1 MLTAGFVW
9 VAWRGSLGTSWI
21 ELVIALLVAGV
32 GISMAL
38 PTVPTAVSNAVAPHE
53 MGKASGIN
61 YMAQRFGA
69 VFAVAIGS
77 AVFASHGG
85 LGSPATV
92 TAGFK
97 PALWACALLAG
108 MGALAATAMSGR
120 TNPAAAAEAQT
131 ERPGLPIAA

>member
-1 MLTAGFVW
+1 M
-9 VAWRGSLGTSWI
+9 
-21 ELVIALLVAGV
+21 IALLVAGV

-38 PTVPTAVSNAVAPHE
+38 PTVPTAVLSAVAPHE

-77 AVFASHGG
+77 AVFASYGG

-97 PALWACALLAG
+97 PALWACAVFAAL
-108 MGALAATAMSGR
+108 GALAATAMSGR
-120 TNPAAAAEAQT
+120 TKAEAESDIET
-131 ERPGLPIAA
+131 EPAETEPAETEPAGQPIAA

>member
-1 MLTAGFVW
+1 
-9 VAWRGSLGTSWI
+9 
-21 ELVIALLVAGV
+21 
-32 GISMAL
+32 
-38 PTVPTAVSNAVAPHE
+38 VPTAVLSAVAPQD

-77 AVFASHGG
+77 TVFGTYGG

-97 PALWACALLAG
+97 PALWACSVFAVL
-108 MGALAATAMSGR
+108 GALTAFCISPRRM
-120 TNPAAAAEAQT
+120 PAIAAAETAGV
-131 ERPGLPIAA
+131 PVAA